1 MSDPTQTQR
10 ERNLETRDDR
20 EPFAAHRAQI
30 MRLILDGCDGQTSA
44 DERLCVLGAGNGNDI
59 DLGPLVECFS
69 EVHLVDIDSDALAAA
84 TSDVPDA
91 KADQVLTHHVDLTGW
106 YDAITSGPSQDVA
119 AKSIH
124 SATASY
130 QPEVPGIPFDVV
142 VSTCL
147 LSQLI
152 ESAITE
158 LGGEHPRLNECI
170 FAIRHH
176 HLRTLLR
183 LARPGGRVILVTDFV
198 SSKTLP
204 QLATVS
210 VDQLTA
216 TIGEALENRNFFTG
230 LNPGAVAQLLATDEK
245 LSALATDVQI
255 SEPWRWNLGT
265 RVFAVVAISFSSRV
279 LSDR

>member
-20 EPFAAHRAQI
+20 EPFAAHRAQV
-30 MRLILDGCDGQTSA
+30 MRLVLDGRNGQTSA
-44 DERLCVLGAGNGNDI
+44 DERLCVLGAGNGNDL

-69 EVHLVDIDSDALAAA
+69 EVHLVDIDPDALAAA
-84 TSDVPDA
+84 TSNVPDA
-91 KADQVLTHHVDLTGW
+91 KADQVLTHQVDLTGW
-106 YDAITSGPSQDVA
+106 YDAVTSGPSQGDA

-124 SATASY
+124 SATESY
-130 QPEVPGIPFDVV
+130 QPEISGSPFDVV

-176 HLRTLLR
+176 HLRALLR

-198 SSKTLP
+198 SSETLP
-204 QLATVS
+204 QLASVS
-210 VDQLTA
+210 ADQLPA
-216 TIGEALENRNFFTG
+216 TIRDALENRNFFTG
-230 LNPGAVAQLLATDEK
+230 LNPGAIAQSLATEEQ
-245 LSALATDVQI
+245 LAALATNVQI

-265 RVFAVVAISFSSRV
+265 RVFAVAAISFSSRAPV
-279 LSDR
+279 V